1 MANLHLDSGAL
12 TPQHAIEA
20 INEVSLNVENLK
32 NIIGDVN
39 GYGTGIDNSY
49 KTSVSESIGDFSK
62 VSPNIPVGVVFSDY
76 TDSFSSVGIN
86 DFYLTL
92 IPIGD
97 LTIRTYDNKTYIKV
111 EVNDLKEDNQYSV
124 IGRKLLF
131 LKNPIGTFTVSYKG
145 TYPGSEYGAGF
156 TPNCIPSPS
165 LLAENKITK
174 PSVVKVSDRVYEVT
188 VSSSNIYDK
197 TTYQKN
203 VDFVLKDKFTKFI
216 SSTGAILAP
225 KEEVSVWK
233 LFNGEYQKIDDA
245 NIYLMSPSKYRF
257 ETSIPINTSDTFVL
271 SVNNWTVSDSLALLF
286 KFAFNHSHNGEE
298 LGSQILHSSLS
309 GLRASRYNQADR
321 RYGISN
327 IQGDDHPQY
336 FNREGYIQNN
346 DGNFNN
352 AIIGD
357 VLIGSSDP
365 HNLYNNTVGNSRK
378 IYFGSVSDAVSLLY
392 DFAFKGLK
400 LYGSE
405 NGLKIETHANPNNP
419 DNSYAVALELD
430 GNKIYSTG
438 DKNSLPN
445 TLNIE
450 SKNGVTKFVN
460 TEGGLSKIIAKT
472 LNINDIVASGNI
484 SITDPSSTLTI
495 GGVKFANS
503 DGNVNVSSGSGNK
516 ITFGSDVDLSNI
528 NVENMTPKTIN
539 IKGEGKILFGTQDG
553 ATLTEKDN
561 SIVVTSKL
569 PVVFDGSGKNTGI
582 QNKNATYNPYMN
594 IYTSAKNGGSS
605 TPTDHDTYIEAGK
618 GDIYF
623 LKDSTVPQ
631 VENGISYG
639 FGDSTPAGSTRLDN
653 LTSWPKSNIHA
664 SVGNF
669 KSTTVAVS
677 SLRER
682 RGVNFGDVG
691 SIYVTGS
698 DTECPPGWM
707 VVESKNG
714 VVFVDARSG
723 AIDCQSMTYS
733 TITTGDIKA
742 FGSITIDE
750 NLGVTGNTSVAGDI
764 SSENINVVGKGTFG
778 TLDIKGTSRFTGDV
792 SFTENV
798 GINSNL
804 NVNGTI
810 SSSNSIKGN
819 ELFIKSRSIL
829 SGPVDLSDS
838 LKVGGVSS
846 FEGVIT
852 AASDL
857 RVSGSINS
865 ANATI
870 ERISASSLKTT
881 EAIDARGGIASS
893 GLISSTGNIETT
905 KDIVANIG
913 RFSSKLST
921 LDFDAQ
927 GSVSISKT
935 LTVEEKAIFNGQA
948 VIGSKEADKL
958 TVNGNAIFNNGKT
971 SFVGAVDV
979 NDDAT
984 FKSDLNVIGT
994 LDLQS
999 NANIRGSIDV
1009 SGPVVASASLSAKTI
1024 STEEQMYV
1032 GSDLNVIGITKIG
1045 GSIEVNDGAIIRGG
1059 ISLGEDGKILT
1070 VSSNAQFNNNK
1081 TIFSGEVD
1089 ITDVLNISGE
1099 THINSSITIDGA
1111 LTAAGNTTV
1120 QGVLT
1125 ANVVRT
1131 DAQAEFRGGISVG
1144 RQAKL
1149 EALVVDGKSIF
1160 NNDVNYYGTIAYNG
1174 DITTLSTSIAT
1185 LGTVNVTKFINQS
1198 DNSGTNQFAAS
1209 SIFNNDITIA
1219 GNATIKGSIIS
1230 GTPTS
1235 GVTIEGNS
1243 VTLNGPTS
1251 LITSKTALIDKISG
1265 GATKVIGSISSRN
1278 STAATKAVSL
1288 SNKRYTIMD
1297 NLYVEDSQVNASD
1310 IFCLGTLYVGDMQ
1323 VIEVPGSNNRFDEN
1337 SAVMNIRAA
1346 RARYAP

>member
-1 MANLHLDSGAL
+1 M
-12 TPQHAIEA
+12 QKI
-20 INEVSLNVENLK
+20 K
-32 NIIGDVN
+32 
-39 GYGTGIDNSY
+39 
-49 KTSVSESIGDFSK
+49 
-62 VSPNIPVGVVFSDY
+62 
-76 TDSFSSVGIN
+76 
-86 DFYLTL
+86 YL
-92 IPIGD
+92 
-97 LTIRTYDNKTYIKV
+97 
-111 EVNDLKEDNQYSV
+111 
-124 IGRKLLF
+124 
-131 LKNPIGTFTVSYKG
+131 
-145 TYPGSEYGAGF
+145 
-156 TPNCIPSPS
+156 S
-165 LLAENKITK
+165 LL
-174 PSVVKVSDRVYEVT
+174 SDRVYEVT
-188 VSSSNIYDK
+188 VASSNTYDK

-233 LFNGEYQKIDDA
+233 LFNGEYQKLDDA
-245 NIYLMSPSKYRF
+245 NVYLMAPNKYRF
-257 ETSIPINTSDTFVL
+257 ETSISVDVSDTFVL
-271 SVNNWTVSDSLALLF
+271 SVNNWTVADSLSLLF

-298 LGSQILHSSLS
+298 LGAQVLHSSLS

-365 HNLYNNTVGNSRK
+365 HNLYNNTVSNSRK

-419 DNSYAVALELD
+419 DNSYATALEID

-450 SKNGVTKFVN
+450 SKNGVAKFVN
-460 TEGGLSKIIAKT
+460 SEGGLSKIIAKALDIDT
-472 LNINDIVASGNI
+472 IVASGNI
-484 SITDPSSTLTI
+484 GITGPSSTLTI

-503 DGNVNVSSGSGNK
+503 DGNVNVSSDSGNK

-553 ATLTEKDN
+553 ATLTEKDDA
-561 SIVVTSKL
+561 IVVTSKK
-569 PVVFDGSGKNTGI
+569 PVVFNGSGKNTGI

-594 IYTSAKNGGSS
+594 MYTSAKNGGAS

-631 VENGISYG
+631 VEGGISYG
-639 FGDSTPAGSTRLDN
+639 FGDSTPAGSTRVDN

-669 KSTTVAVS
+669 KSATVSVS
-677 SLRER
+677 SLKER

-691 SIYVTGS
+691 AVYVTGS

-733 TITTGDIKA
+733 TVTTGDIKA
-742 FGSITIDE
+742 FGSITVDE
-750 NLGVTGNTSVAGDI
+750 NLGVTGNASVAGDI
-764 SSENINVVGKGTFG
+764 SSENINVSGKGTFG

-810 SSSNSIKGN
+810 NSSNSIKGN

-838 LKVGGVSS
+838 LKVAGVSA
-846 FEGVIT
+846 FEGIVT
-852 AASDL
+852 AASDV
-857 RVSGSINS
+857 RVTGSINS

-870 ERISASSLKTT
+870 EKISAASLKTT
-881 EAIDARGGIASS
+881 EAIDARGGLASS
-893 GLISSTGNIETT
+893 GLISSSGNIETT

-913 RFSSKLST
+913 RFSSKLNT
-921 LDFDAQ
+921 LDLDAQ
-927 GSVSISKT
+927 GLVSVSKT

-984 FKSDLNVIGT
+984 FKSDLNVTGT

-999 NANIRGSIDV
+999 N
-1009 SGPVVASASLSAKTI
+1009 ASLSAKTI
-1024 STEEQMYV
+1024 STSEQIYI
-1032 GSDLNVIGITKIG
+1032 GSDLNVTGISKIG
-1045 GSIEVNDGAIIRGG
+1045 GSLEVNDGAIIRGG
-1059 ISLGEDGKILT
+1059 IALGEDGKILT

-1111 LTAAGNTTV
+1111 LTASGNTTV

-1160 NNDVNYYGTIAYNG
+1160 NNDVNYYGTISYNG
-1174 DITTLSTSIAT
+1174 DITTLSTSVAT

-1198 DNSGTNQFAAS
+1198 DNSGSNQFAAS

-1230 GTPTS
+1230 GTQTS

-1251 LITSKTALIDKISG
+1251 LITSKTAVIDKLSG
-1265 GATKVIGSISSRN
+1265 GATKVIGSVSSRN

-1288 SNKRYTIMD
+1288 SNKRYTVMD
-1297 NLYVEDSQVNASD
+1297 NIFIEDSQVNASD